1 MVKEEN
7 FLVTARKWRPQ
18 NFQDVV
24 GQSHITNTLINAINT
39 GRIHHAYLFCGPRG
53 VGKTTTARILARAV
67 NCLHPI
73 NSEPCNKC
81 ENCISILEN
90 KSLDV
95 IEIDGASNNSV
106 DDVRKLRENARYAP
120 SSGKYKM
127 YIIDEVHMLSNAAFN
142 ALLKI
147 LEEPP
152 PHLLFVFATTEPHKV
167 LATITSRCQRYD
179 FKRMEIDD
187 IINQLKYISE
197 NEGISIDDESLI
209 VIAKKGDGSMRDS
222 QSIFDQVIAF
232 CGKDIN
238 IAKLSDALHLVDFD
252 LFFKINHI
260 IKTNNLKELFELT
273 ENIQV
278 NGYDYGEIINGLI
291 EFYRNIAA
299 LKSTGNPKVVELS
312 QDQIT
317 RIKGELNNFSIE
329 DIIKIIQNLV
339 KLEQT
344 IKNATQP
351 RIKFELTLMQ
361 LSSMARVQDINQLI
375 GLLKQISENPEL
387 KNFKIE
393 LPHFITDTKVEYKA
407 STPQIIEKQEENQKM
422 EEIVLPKVVEKAREV
437 ITNEPPKPEKKEII
451 NTGNQNK
458 INNIESKPSNNK
470 IKEKHFNYENSSIE
484 DVIIEL
490 FEAKE
495 IVE

>member
-1 MVKEEN
+1 MNTIKEEN

-18 NFQDVV
+18 NFSDVV
-24 GQSHITNTLINAINT
+24 GQSHITNTLINAITT

-67 NCLHPI
+67 NCLQPV

-152 PHLLFVFATTEPHKV
+152 PHLIFVFATTEPHKV
-167 LATITSRCQRYD
+167 LPTITSRCQRYD

-197 NEGISIDDESLI
+197 QEKILIDEESLM
-209 VIAKKGDGSMRDS
+209 VVAKKGDGSMRDS

-232 CGKDIN
+232 CGKN
-238 IAKLSDALHLVDFD
+238 ITIENLSDALHLVDFD
-252 LFFKINHI
+252 LFFKINTI

-273 ENIQV
+273 ETIQT
-278 NGYDYGEIINGLI
+278 NGYDYGEIISGLI

-299 LKSTGNPKVVELS
+299 LKSTGNNKVVELS
-312 QDQIT
+312 KDQIN
-317 RIKGELNNFSIE
+317 KLNLEIQFFSII
-329 DIIKIIQNLV
+329 DIIKIINHLV
-339 KLEQT
+339 KLEQS

-361 LSSMARVQDINQLI
+361 LSSMAHVQDIDQLI
-375 GLLKQISENPEL
+375 GLLKQISENPNL
-387 KNFKIE
+387 KNLKFDIPTFVSEQKINYQPQE
-393 LPHFITDTKVEYKA
+393 TIYQKKVEPA
-407 STPQIIEKQEENQKM
+407 IIET
-422 EEIVLPKVVEKAREV
+422 PKVET
-437 ITNEPPKPEKKEII
+437 IIKK
-451 NTGNQNK
+451 QNP
-458 INNIESKPSNNK
+458 INNIESKPSNTQVK
-470 IKEKHFNYENSSIE
+470 DKQIDFENSSVE
-484 DVIIEL
+484 SIIMEL
-490 FEAKE
+490 FDAKE